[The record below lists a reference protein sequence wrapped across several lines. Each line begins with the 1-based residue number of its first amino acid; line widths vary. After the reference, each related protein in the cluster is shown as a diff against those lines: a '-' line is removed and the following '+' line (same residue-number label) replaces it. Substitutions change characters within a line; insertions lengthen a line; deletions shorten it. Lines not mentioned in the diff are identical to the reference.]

1 MAFSME
7 EQTRILV
14 REVYHRRVMIVTL
27 FIIVSLVAA
36 GVGLVMPKRYT
47 TSTDILVDDR
57 NILQPLMEGTAVP
70 TGVSDRA
77 GLARELIFGQRILRQ
92 VFEEAGLGEPDM
104 TASEEDRALEDLKS
118 ATRVT
123 SHGDNLIRITYQDQE
138 PERAQK
144 VAELFAGLFIQ
155 GSRLSKLQE
164 SREAFNFIDEQV
176 EEYHQK
182 LVEAERKLKEF
193 RSHNLGA
200 RAGSESSINQRI
212 NELTSRIE
220 RTEMELKEARVQET
234 SLQRQLSGQAAITV
248 SLTREGQFR
257 GQLAELQ
264 QKRDELLLRYT
275 ESHPDVRR
283 VQSQIEALRTAVEDE
298 RQQRQLAE
306 QAGEQGS
313 FVDEN
318 ISLNPLY
325 QQLRSQLSEIR
336 TRIDTLEIRLTES
349 EEQLEREIGRGQQVH
364 ESDAVLSELNR
375 DYDVNKEIYQDLL
388 RRREN
393 ARVSM
398 SMDEQD
404 QGLALRIEEPARLPS
419 QPDGLRL
426 MHVAGAGLFA
436 GLALP
441 LVLVLLVVRFDPRL
455 RSTEE
460 LARTLEVPVMG
471 VIPHLANPVD
481 RRHRRRTTLWLVFAT
496 LLWGGLFGAAGWARI
511 TGVV

>member
-27 FIIVSLVAA
+27 FIIVSLLAVSA
-36 GVGLVMPKRYT
+36 GLVMPKRYS

-77 GLARELIFGQRILRQ
+77 SLARELIFGQRILNQ
-92 VFEEAGLGEPDM
+92 VLERAGLREPDM
-104 TASEEDRALEDLKS
+104 TPREEEQALESLKS

-123 SHGDNLIRITYQDQE
+123 SHGNNLIRITYQDSD

-144 VAELFAGLFIQ
+144 VARLFAGLFIQ
-155 GSRLSKLQE
+155 GSHEAKLRE

-193 RSHNLGA
+193 RSRNLGA
-200 RAGSESSINQRI
+200 RAGSERSINERI

-220 RTEMELKEARVQET
+220 RTEMELKEARVQEE

-264 QKRDELLLRYT
+264 QKLDDLLLRYT

-283 VQSQIEALRTAVEDE
+283 VKSQIETLKQAVEDE
-298 RQQRQLAE
+298 RQRRQLAE
-306 QAGEQGS
+306 LNGEQED

-336 TRIDTLEIRLTES
+336 TRIDTLETRLAES
-349 EEQLEREIGRGQQVH
+349 EEQLNREIERGQQVH
-364 ESDAVLSELNR
+364 ESEAVLSELTR
-375 DYDVNKEIYQDLL
+375 DYEVNKEIYQDLL

-398 SMDEQD
+398 SMDEQN
-404 QGLALRIEEPARLPS
+404 QGLALRVEEPARLPN

-426 MHVAGAGLFA
+426 MHVAAGGLFA

-441 LVLVLLVVRFDPRL
+441 LGLVVLLVRFDPRL

-460 LARTLEVPVMG
+460 LSRTLEVPVMG

-481 RRHRRRTTLWLVFAT
+481 RRQRRRITLWLVVAT
-496 LLWGGLFGAAGWARI
+496 LLWGSLFGAAGWGRI

>member
-27 FIIVSLVAA
+27 FIIVSLLAA
-36 GVGLVMPKRYT
+36 GLGLVMPKRYT
-47 TSTDILVDDR
+47 TSTDIMVDDR

-77 GLARELIFGQRILRQ
+77 SLARELIFGQRILHQ
-92 VFEEAGLGEPDM
+92 VFEKAGLDEPDM
-104 TASEEDRALEDLKS
+104 TPREEDRALEGLKS

-123 SHGDNLIRITYQDQE
+123 SHGNNLIRITYQDSDPQ
-138 PERAQK
+138 RAQE
-144 VAELFAGLFIQ
+144 VAELFASLFIQ
-155 GSRLSKLQE
+155 GSREAKLEE

-176 EEYHQK
+176 EAYHQK

-193 RSHNLGA
+193 RSRNLGA
-200 RAGSESSINQRI
+200 RAGSESSITNRI

-220 RTEMELKEARVQET
+220 RTEMELKEARVQED
-234 SLQRQLSGQAAITV
+234 SLERQLSGQAAITV

-257 GQLAELQ
+257 NQLAELQ
-264 QKRDELLLRYT
+264 QKLDDLLLRYT

-283 VQSQIEALRTAVEDE
+283 VRSQIETLKQAVEDE
-298 RQQRQLAE
+298 RQRRQLAE
-306 QAGEQGS
+306 ENGETEG

-336 TRIDTLEIRLTES
+336 TRIDTLETRLSES
-349 EEQLEREIGRGQQVH
+349 EEQLDREIERGQQVH
-364 ESDAVLSELNR
+364 ESEAVLSELTR
-375 DYDVNKEIYQDLL
+375 DYEVNKEIYQDLL

-398 SMDEQD
+398 NMDEQN
-404 QGLALRIEEPARLPS
+404 QGLALRIEEPASLPT

-441 LVLVLLVVRFDPRL
+441 LGLVVLLVRFDPRL

-471 VIPHLANPVD
+471 VIPHLANPED
-481 RRHRRRTTLWLVFAT
+481 RQHRRRTTAWIVVFI
-496 LLWGGLFGAAGWARI
+496 LLWGGLFGAAGWGRLS
-511 TGVV
+511 GVV